1 MGRLTQDLNAAKL
14 AREDSVAWARNEE
27 RWSEREQQLDNE
39 VMLLEAQVSMYL
51 SSCVSLS
58 LLVTSRQW
66 GEGEGGRG
74 ERHAERVCLSPSC
87 MSVFTRRMRTQ
98 RADEEMVT
106 WEEQVS
112 SLKHEAA
119 AMQEQLEDKESVMK
133 ALEQAI
139 SQALS
144 RENARAGGGAEAL
157 SKSLVAAKVENSE
170 LARKLKKAMQAE
182 SEMRVALSQQQQ
194 QRSASRQASP
204 HKPARVSAAG
214 NHALNIAGG
223 SHTPAPLS
231 CDNSPVKGGRLSL
244 QAHPGQ
250 VRSSAESEGAEGGMI
265 GAKLAA
271 AAAEAQAE
279 FSAEEDSERLGQA
292 GHVRALEKWL
302 DRALRLQNECE
313 AAVLGQ
319 VAGLVR
325 AVGQAA
331 RAPPTS
337 VRVGPL
343 VET

>member
-1 MGRLTQDLNAAKL
+1 M
-14 AREDSVAWARNEE
+14 
-27 RWSEREQQLDNE
+27 
-39 VMLLEAQVSMYL
+39 
-51 SSCVSLS
+51 
-58 LLVTSRQW
+58 
-66 GEGEGGRG
+66 
-74 ERHAERVCLSPSC
+74 
-87 MSVFTRRMRTQ
+87 
-98 RADEEMVT
+98 T

-170 LARKLKKAMQAE
+170 LARKLKKAMHAE

-194 QRSASRQASP
+194 QQRSSSRQASP
-204 HKPARVSAAG
+204 HKSVRVSAAG
-214 NHALNIAGG
+214 NHALNIASG
-223 SHTPAPLS
+223 SHTPAALS

-244 QAHPGQ
+244 QAHAGQ

-279 FSAEEDSERLGQA
+279 FCAEEESERLGQA